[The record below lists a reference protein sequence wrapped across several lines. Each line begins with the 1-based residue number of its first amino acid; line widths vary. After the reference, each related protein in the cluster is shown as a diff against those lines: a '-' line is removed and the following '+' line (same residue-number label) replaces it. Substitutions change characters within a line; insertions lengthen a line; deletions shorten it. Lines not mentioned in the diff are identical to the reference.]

1 MIISEEDIFA
11 FYAAILVEEFY
22 LSIYLTQST
31 YIFISIPVFFFLIS
45 YKSVY
50 VL

>member
-31 YIFISIPVFFFLIS
+31 YTFISILVFFVFF
-45 YKSVY
+45 
-50 VL
+50 